1 MLLSLRIQ
9 WDRCA
14 AALILTATFG
24 CAADRAATVSP
35 NLAPAPTVLFR
46 PVGNPDPPP
55 SSASVQPIAAT
66 VPVGPSLV
74 KPTSGSE
81 DVPPP
86 APNGRSAAP
95 AQPNLNPIDLA
106 TALRLADAGNLQVA
120 FAREQVRQAL
130 ARADRAGLLWIPSI
144 RGGVSFNNH
153 EGSIQNVAGPQIDTN
168 RGAVYL
174 GMGATAYGN
183 GSPALSG
190 IYANFSLADAIF
202 QPLAARQLVGARRQ
216 AAAAEQN
223 DTLLRVA
230 LAYLD
235 LTRAIQ
241 EAAIAGESRDLTQH
255 LAELTGNYAKAGEG
269 LQADADRMQA
279 ELTVRLN
286 DVERAQ
292 EGIAVASARLAQLI
306 RLDPTIPLSPI
317 EPSVVPIEMA
327 PMNVPLRELI
337 AEGMSQRPELAE
349 ERSLVAEAA
358 AHLRGEELGPLLPH
372 VVLGVSEGD
381 MSSGEGP
388 AFTNLQD
395 RFDLDAI
402 AYWELR
408 NFGFGDRAARNESRS
423 QVQQAQI
430 RQFDAADR
438 IVREI
443 VEAYAQVHARRKEIE
458 TARRGIQSAVDSH
471 RHNLER
477 IQAAKGLPIEALQ
490 SVQALAQ
497 ARREYLRTVFEYD
510 AAQFSLYRAIGAP
523 VLQYSEQ
530 ANLHPLNSRP
540 TLE

>member
-1 MLLSLRIQ
+1 M
-9 WDRCA
+9 
-14 AALILTATFG
+14 
-24 CAADRAATVSP
+24 
-35 NLAPAPTVLFR
+35 PA
-46 PVGNPDPPP
+46 GP
-55 SSASVQPIAAT
+55 SS
-66 VPVGPSLV
+66 V

-106 TALRLADAGNLQVA
+106 TALRLADGGNLQVA
-120 FAREQVRQAL
+120 YAREQVRQAL
-130 ARADRAGLLWIPSI
+130 ARADRAGLLWLPSI
-144 RGGVSFNNH
+144 RGGVSFNSH
-153 EGSIQNVAGPQIDTN
+153 DGSIQDVAGPQINTN

-174 GMGATAYGN
+174 GMGATAFGN
-183 GSPALSG
+183 GSPALPG
-190 IYANFSLADAIF
+190 VYANFSLADAIF

-235 LTRAIQ
+235 LTRDIQ

-255 LAELTGNYAKAGEG
+255 LAELTANYAKAGEG

-292 EGIAVASARLAQLI
+292 EGIAVASARLAQLV

-317 EPSVVPIEMA
+317 EPGVVPIEMA
-327 PMNVPLRELI
+327 PTNVPLRELI

-349 ERSLVAEAA
+349 ERSLVGEAA
-358 AHLRGEELGPLLPH
+358 ARLRGEELGPWLPH

-381 MSSGEGP
+381 MSSGEG
-388 AFTNLQD
+388 ALFTNLQD

-408 NFGFGDRAARNESRS
+408 NFGFGDRAARNDSRS

-443 VEAYAQVHARRKEIE
+443 VEAYAQVQARRKEIE

-477 IQAAKGLPIEALQ
+477 IQGGKGLPIEALQ

-497 ARREYLRTVFEYD
+497 ARREYLRTVSEYD

-523 VLQYSEQ
+523 VLQYSEH
-530 ANLHPLNSRP
+530 ANLHPLISRP
-540 TLE
+540 TPE